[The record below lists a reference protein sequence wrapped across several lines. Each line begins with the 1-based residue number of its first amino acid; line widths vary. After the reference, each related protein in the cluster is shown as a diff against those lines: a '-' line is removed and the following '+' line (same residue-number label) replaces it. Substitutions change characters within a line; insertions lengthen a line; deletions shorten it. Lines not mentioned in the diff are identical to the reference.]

1 MDWRKITVAR
11 ILDWGVH
18 DPDEAALYIVDWTD
32 RLGTSET
39 ISTSAF
45 TYTGSPDTTPLVLSS
60 AAIST
65 DNLKTQIKLDNGTS
79 GTLYTV
85 NNRVTTSASNTLD
98 QSVYIRVRT
107 R

>member
-1 MDWRKITVAR
+1 VSR

-18 DPDEAALYIVDWTD
+18 DPDETAAYTIDWSD

-45 TYTGSPDTTPLVLSS
+45 TYTGSPDTTPLVLSG
-60 AAIST
+60 AAISS
-65 DNLKTQIKLDNGTS
+65 NSLSTQITIDNGTS
-79 GTLYTV
+79 GTMYTI

-98 QSVYIRVRT
+98 QSVNLHVRT